1 VSYTDNATI
10 SHTLTFREVTVKSG
24 AFLKVSG
31 IYGLVI
37 FECLVHNLDNGKDY
51 LLVHVG
57 KEKRMI
63 PVSRLVG
70 VPCRKRS
77 RRDK

>member
-1 VSYTDNATI
+1 VSYTENAII
-10 SHTLTFREVTVKSG
+10 SHTLTFRDVTVKSG

-51 LLVHVG
+51 LLIHIG
-57 KEKRMI
+57 KEKRMV
-63 PVSRLVG
+63 PVGRLVN
-70 VPCRKRS
+70 VPQRKRS
-77 RRDK
+77 RNK